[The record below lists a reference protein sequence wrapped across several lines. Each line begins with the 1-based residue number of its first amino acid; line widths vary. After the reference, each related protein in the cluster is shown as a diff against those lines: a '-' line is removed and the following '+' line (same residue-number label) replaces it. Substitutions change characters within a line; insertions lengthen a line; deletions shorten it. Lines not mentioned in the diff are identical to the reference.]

1 MQGTIFTHTTGK
13 CIGKADKFL
22 REFLVKDGLR
32 GSDIAVAKA
41 DGVKV
46 DDRRIGGEVHI
57 QRRDVLLLG
66 RVQVIHCHARTSLI
80 RGFSGNDGHIPEH
93 LPGEAAGGVH
103 PIGLDEELLARGGLH
118 TDGLKIQF
126 GHVSLTPIVLG
137 IRGDD
142 DRFAPSVGDA
152 GRLIAG
158 HLDHQLERGGF
169 VLDSRGRLTSYSSD
183 DGSVNWESGDALTD
197 LRLRSQSDP
206 LVIGDEYVL
215 LGQSNGKVNVILQST
230 GSIVNQIDVGEP
242 YGANAL
248 ERVADVSATP
258 LVIGSTLYS
267 ISYGGGLVQYS
278 FENNQ
283 VLSRLN
289 YQSSKDLAIDD
300 SSIVIVGDN
309 GHVYCLNRSD
319 NSERWVNTV
328 LTYRSVSAP
337 AIYGDYVV
345 VGDLDGYLYF
355 MSLNDGTIVCQHEV
369 DDSAI
374 YTAPLVADGNLY
386 VSTRDGDLTAYK
398 YDPNGNAMVKEL
410 AVNELLDYAGAAV
423 NMARPG
429 VGEGGIYAPSVM
441 DKEQLQARRAAIL
454 RAAAEAEARQKA
466 AIAAQRRA
474 YEERRRAYEAQK
486 RAYEERVREYKA
498 RVAAYEEEQ
507 RRRLSGFGLMP
518 GVKSNADA
526 VPEEP
531 ATEAPK
537 APEVSAPETPVQE
550 VPEMNMPKEN
560 PEEKASG
567 FGL

>member
-1 MQGTIFTHTTGK
+1 MP
-13 CIGKADKFL
+13 C
-22 REFLVKDGLR
+22 V
-32 GSDIAVAKA
+32 
-41 DGVKV
+41 
-46 DDRRIGGEVHI
+46 
-57 QRRDVLLLG
+57 
-66 RVQVIHCHARTSLI
+66 
-80 RGFSGNDGHIPEH
+80 
-93 LPGEAAGGVH
+93 
-103 PIGLDEELLARGGLH
+103 
-118 TDGLKIQF
+118 
-126 GHVSLTPIVLG
+126 
-137 IRGDD
+137 
-142 DRFAPSVGDA
+142 
-152 GRLIAG
+152 
-158 HLDHQLERGGF
+158 
-169 VLDSRGRLTSYSSD
+169 
-183 DGSVNWESGDALTD
+183 
-197 LRLRSQSDP
+197 
-206 LVIGDEYVL
+206 
-215 LGQSNGKVNVILQST
+215 
-230 GSIVNQIDVGEP
+230 
-242 YGANAL
+242 
-248 ERVADVSATP
+248 
-258 LVIGSTLYS
+258 
-267 ISYGGGLVQYS
+267 SYGGGLVQYS

-309 GHVYCLNRSD
+309 GYVYCLNRSD

-345 VGDLDGYLYF
+345 VGDLEGYLYF

-410 AVNELLDYAGAAV
+410 AVNNLLDYAGASV

-441 DKEQLQARRAAIL
+441 DREQLQARRAAIL
-454 RAAAEAEARQKA
+454 RAAAAAEARQNA

-474 YEERRRAYEAQK
+474 YEERK
-486 RAYEERVREYKA
+486 RAYEERVREYKE

-518 GVKSNADA
+518 GVKSNADSA
-526 VPEEP
+526 PEAP
-531 ATEAPK
+531 TPEAPK
-537 APEVSAPETPVQE
+537 APEASAPNPPVQE
-550 VPEMNMPKEN
+550 VPEVDVPMEN
-560 PEEKASG
+560 PDEKASG

>member
-1 MQGTIFTHTTGK
+1 MSKIKSLALIPLVAGVLFGCSGNEDLYAPVEAPEIESRFDIDKLWSSSVGGVGDFYSQLSPAFSGGIIYAAGRDGDVYAYDAVSGDRIWHT
-13 CIGKADKFL
+13 DL
-22 REFLVKDGLR
+22 DDEEEN
-32 GSDIAVAKA
+32 
-41 DGVKV
+41 
-46 DDRRIGGEVHI
+46 DDRRSARLAGGVTVYAGKLAIGSENGYIYVLNAKDGSLLWKDFVGGEVI
-57 QRRDVLLLG
+57 
-66 RVQVIHCHARTSLI
+66 AKPA
-80 RGFSGNDGHIPEH
+80 FAKSGTA
-93 LPGEAAGGVH
+93 L
-103 PIGLDEELLARGGLH
+103 
-118 TDGLKIQF
+118 
-126 GHVSLTPIVLG
+126 
-137 IRGDD
+137 
-142 DRFAPSVGDA
+142 
-152 GRLIAG
+152 
-158 HLDHQLERGGF
+158 F

-423 NMARPG
+423 NMSRPG

-441 DKEQLQARRAAIL
+441 DKDQLQARRAAIL

-531 ATEAPK
+531 APEAPK